1 MYSSNNDDYN
11 SNQQSNN
18 NYNPNITRQPT
29 QQQREQLQLQRQ
41 HQERLQQQMQ
51 AEDSLRLNLQND
63 TLHHNN
69 SQQHRVPRQDNHNV
83 AGSGGEPKPPGYFSY
98 PPQPQHA
105 DSSQTASSSPDN
117 HDDGTFQSR
126 LRRLFRFPCSAYG
139 KGLIGVIGVEA
150 LLVIIMQ
157 VVIVTLYFASLIDD
171 PLEAPII
178 GPNKGVSL
186 PPYLDIRNE
195 SRSIPAYLIVFV
207 FAQLFQLI
215 FAWDAVRAQN
225 TIELIGIVMF
235 NLCCFIYSIFE
246 ISQIHNSLEA
256 AGRAFFFDPNQEK
269 SIKMAMDL
277 NASLLPYL
285 IVIVCVIGITQ
296 CLVTWL
302 AYRLF
307 QEFGW
312 KIYKKIGADPNIK
325 KMYRAYQIY
334 LVLIKVD
341 LFFFVGFSIQFIYL
355 TLTRRNNDPEYWLT
369 IIILPATLPILYT
382 AIYAVRH
389 ESRRWMAAFLTAMLG
404 GVIYFTYKIIRMYYG
419 EKVPIYAGVNKF
431 LTLFASLCLIT
442 ILLTIINAAVCY
454 RNFGRGL
461 KAHLIHDGQPSPT
474 AGNSSAGGR
483 VMEID

>member
-1 MYSSNNDDYN
+1 
-11 SNQQSNN
+11 
-18 NYNPNITRQPT
+18 
-29 QQQREQLQLQRQ
+29 
-41 HQERLQQQMQ
+41 
-51 AEDSLRLNLQND
+51 
-63 TLHHNN
+63 
-69 SQQHRVPRQDNHNV
+69 
-83 AGSGGEPKPPGYFSY
+83 
-98 PPQPQHA
+98 
-105 DSSQTASSSPDN
+105 
-117 HDDGTFQSR
+117 
-126 LRRLFRFPCSAYG
+126 
-139 KGLIGVIGVEA
+139 
-150 LLVIIMQ
+150 MQ
-157 VVIVTLYFASLIDD
+157 VVIVTLYFGSLIDN
-171 PLEAPII
+171 PLEPPTE

-207 FAQLFQLI
+207 FAQLFQLV

-235 NLCCFIYSIFE
+235 NLSCFIYSIFE
-246 ISQIHNSLEA
+246 ISQIRNSLER
-256 AGRAFFFDPNQEK
+256 AGKAYFFDPNLEK
-269 SIKMAMDL
+269 SHQMAMDL
-277 NASLLPYL
+277 NASLLPFL
-285 IVIVCVIGITQ
+285 IVIICVIGITQ

-369 IIILPATLPILYT
+369 IIILPATLPILYI

-404 GVIYFTYKIIRMYYG
+404 GVIYFIYKIVRMYVG
-419 EKVPIYAGVNKF
+419 EKVPIYAGVYYF
-431 LTLFASLCLIT
+431 LTLFASLCLVT
-442 ILLTIINAAVCY
+442 ILLTIANAAVCY
-454 RNFGRGL
+454 LNFGRGL
-461 KAHLIHDGQPSPT
+461 KAHLIRDGQPSPN
-474 AGNSSAGGR
+474 AGTSSAGGR